1 MKLEEIK
8 SKYSMLDILA
18 RYNIKVTRGF
28 CQCPFHKG
36 DRTPSMKVY
45 KDGFY
50 CFGCGAG
57 GDFIKFVQLHDNL
70 SFEEACK
77 FISGEELQQKTK
89 FNLAVTK
96 VKKKQNALKIK
107 KNKQLLEEVNKQLA
121 PLWQKFQASDPLS
134 DEWCDSYNQWQKLVY
149 KQETL
154 IKELGEI

>member
-28 CQCPFHKG
+28 CQCPFHKA

-77 FISGEELQQKTK
+77 FISGENLDKKTQRH
-89 FNLAVTK
+89 LAVARLK
-96 VKKKQNALKIK
+96 REREANKKTRLEKELKT
-107 KNKQLLEEVNKQLA
+107 VNKGLNG
-121 PLWQKFQASDPLS
+121 LWYKYLTSEPFS
-134 DEWCDSYNQWQKLVY
+134 DEWTEAYNKWQLLCY
-149 KQETL
+149 KQTEI
-154 IKELGEI
+154 IKELEG